1 MHNKKHPL
9 GCSLGYIFKFSVLNG
24 KYENIN
30 NLIYST
36 GYIAQPYQIKVPTG
50 ESLFLITSDNA
61 LWHIIS
67 MSASIYVKQLTGDST
82 YLITS
87 DVSSRTITVK
97 GKSSG
102 DIAVSYVRFKP
113 RYK

>member
-1 MHNKKHPL
+1 ME
-9 GCSLGYIFKFSVLNG
+9 IFWEWIVGIVLNG
-24 KYENIN
+24 KTENIN

-50 ESLFLITSDNA
+50 ESLFLITSDSA

-97 GKSSG
+97 GQSSG